1 MEKNDQNRNFTISSK
16 VSSSQKAK
24 YMQEAEKLNLSLSE
38 WMCGTLDMSIN
49 AYEDV
54 NKLSEIKALQEEIC
68 KKDEK
73 IDSLF
78 FFYDMLKSHLKL
90 KKDKVLQQAKK
101 ISELE
106 NIIEKL
112 QTNLDNCR
120 ETIYKR

>member
-24 YMQEAEKLNLSLSE
+24 YIQEAERLNLSLSE
-38 WMCGTLDMSIN
+38 WMSGTLDMSIN

-68 KKDEK
+68 EKDKKIRSLSSRLE
-73 IDSLF
+73 IFRLCLDS
-78 FFYDMLKSHLKL
+78 
-90 KKDKVLQQAKK
+90 KKDKVLRQAEK

-106 NIIEKL
+106 YLIQKL
-112 QTNLDNCR
+112 QTRLNNCR
-120 ETIYKR
+120 

>member
-24 YMQEAEKLNLSLSE
+24 YMQEAERLKLSLSE

-68 KKDEK
+68 EKDKKIESLSFRLK
-73 IDSLF
+73 IVRSNLE
-78 FFYDMLKSHLKL
+78 SR
-90 KKDKVLQQAKK
+90 KDKVLRQAET

-106 NIIEKL
+106 NLIQKL
-112 QTNLDNCR
+112 QTRLDNCR
-120 ETIYKR
+120 DTIYRG